1 MSTSSPEVDPDGIA
15 DGRPPQVGDPSS
27 WGPERS
33 RTVTWHDP
41 RPTALAGLQMSGLDY
56 MRAMLDGR
64 LPTSPIARLIG
75 IDGGDVGEGWIE
87 FRCVPDES
95 TYNPLGIVH
104 GGLMCTLLDSVAGCA
119 VHTTLPVGVGYT
131 SLEIKVS
138 YLRMAHS
145 GAELRARGKVV
156 KPGNRVAFAEA
167 EILGPDDKL
176 IATATSSFL
185 IMKP

>member
-1 MSTSSPEVDPDGIA
+1 MPTSPSEADPAAASTA
-15 DGRPPQVGDPSS
+15 PPQVGDPSS

-33 RTVTWHDP
+33 RTVSWHDP
-41 RPTALAGLQMSGLDY
+41 GPTALVGLQMSGLDY
-56 MRAMLDGR
+56 MRAMLDGE
-64 LPTSPIARLIG
+64 LPSSPIARLIG

-119 VHTTLPVGVGYT
+119 VHTTLPAGVGYT

-138 YLRMAHS
+138 YLRMAHA

-156 KPGNRVAFAEA
+156 KPGSRVAFAEA

-176 IATATSSFL
+176 IATASSSFL
-185 IMKP
+185 IMRP

>member
-1 MSTSSPEVDPDGIA
+1 MSPSPSEVDPA
-15 DGRPPQVGDPSS
+15 DALPPQVGDPAS

-41 RPTALAGLQMSGLDY
+41 RPTALVGLRMSGLDY

-64 LPTSPIARLIG
+64 LPTSPIGRLIG

-119 VHTTLPVGVGYT
+119 VHTTLPAGVGYT

-138 YLRMAHS
+138 YLRMAHA
-145 GAELRARGKVV
+145 GAEMRARGRVV
-156 KPGNRVAFAEA
+156 KPGSRVAFADA
-167 EILGPDDKL
+167 EILGPDDKP

-185 IMKP
+185 IMRP